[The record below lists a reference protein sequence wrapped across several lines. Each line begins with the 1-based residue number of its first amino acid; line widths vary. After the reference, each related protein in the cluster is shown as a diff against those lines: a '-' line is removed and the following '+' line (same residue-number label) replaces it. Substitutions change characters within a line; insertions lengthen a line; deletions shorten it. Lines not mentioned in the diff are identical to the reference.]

1 MKIKHLLNRS
11 VLALAVFSTIGLT
24 AQNDKKIIPCAT
36 YEAMDE
42 AFAKDP
48 DAKIR
53 YEAIQKIL
61 QTQYEEYEALKAAG
75 KVTAPP
81 VYTVPVVF
89 HVLHKGGPENVSDA
103 IINAALAEVNADY
116 AKTAADASLT
126 AEPFQTSF
134 INSEIVFKLAKKD
147 PNGNCT
153 SGITRR
159 VDDRTSWDRSGSNW
173 SALYGGI
180 TWDPTRYLNI
190 IVVKEILPNPT
201 GGGIVVGYTWLPGT
215 WSAGSIN
222 DCIVYRYDFLS
233 GGNPPNSRSVSHE
246 IGHWFNLP
254 HTWGGTNQPG
264 VSCGDDGV
272 TDTPVTLGESSGCP
286 SSSVTACTQTNVAM
300 NGLNNVQN
308 IMNYSSCPRNFTT
321 GQTNRMRTAL
331 ASATA
336 NRQNLWSPGNLTFT
350 DVNGGAPCAPT
361 CEFMSTSVAGYTA
374 CSGQSINSFRDFSYD
389 AVTNWTWTATNGATL
404 SAPNGSITSA
414 YFPNPGT
421 SVITLSVQNA
431 QGIASKS
438 RTVTVLNGIA
448 TATVGFY
455 ETFANPGTP
464 TNWNV
469 ENRNTNS
476 VTWAYTSNAGN
487 DGSSSFLLN
496 GSLSPANHID
506 ILNMPI
512 MDFQANPG
520 ASISFSYA
528 YRQQTST
535 HADVF
540 KVQLSDNCGA
550 SWKDVY
556 APSAAVL
563 ASGSGGVSTGN
574 FVPTSTQWKYQDVS
588 SHPNFFSFSN
598 SSSVMGRFYF
608 QEAPAG
614 FGNKLYLDGIK
625 FAEPPNGVNELTRYL
640 KLQLYPNPTNGSATI
655 KFTLSTEASVKVNIF
670 DVTGKS
676 VGTEKAF
683 NLGLGEHEIKLNE
696 SNELSKGIYIVN
708 IDYNGTKMAKKLIVE

>member
-1 MKIKHLLNRS
+1 MIACL
-11 VLALAVFSTIGLT
+11 
-24 AQNDKKIIPCAT
+24 
-36 YEAMDE
+36 
-42 AFAKDP
+42 
-48 DAKIR
+48 
-53 YEAIQKIL
+53 
-61 QTQYEEYEALKAAG
+61 
-75 KVTAPP
+75 
-81 VYTVPVVF
+81 
-89 HVLHKGGPENVSDA
+89 SDA
-103 IINAALAEVNADY
+103 G
-116 AKTAADASLT
+116 
-126 AEPFQTSF
+126 TS
-134 INSEIVFKLAKKD
+134 IVLLGPK
-147 PNGNCT
+147 
-153 SGITRR
+153 
-159 VDDRTSWDRSGSNW
+159 
-173 SALYGGI
+173 
-180 TWDPTRYLNI
+180 
-190 IVVKEILPNPT
+190 
-201 GGGIVVGYTWLPGT
+201 YT
-215 WSAGSIN
+215 I
-222 DCIVYRYDFLS
+222 
-233 GGNPPNSRSVSHE
+233 
-246 IGHWFNLP
+246 
-254 HTWGGTNQPG
+254 
-264 VSCGDDGV
+264 
-272 TDTPVTLGESSGCP
+272 
-286 SSSVTACTQTNVAM
+286 
-300 NGLNNVQN
+300 
-308 IMNYSSCPRNFTT
+308 
-321 GQTNRMRTAL
+321 
-331 ASATA
+331 
-336 NRQNLWSPGNLTFT
+336 
-350 DVNGGAPCAPT
+350 
-361 CEFMSTSVAGYTA
+361 
-374 CSGQSINSFRDFSYD
+374 
-389 AVTNWTWTATNGATL
+389 TL
-404 SAPNGSITSA
+404 SACS
-414 YFPNPGT
+414 
-421 SVITLSVQNA
+421 
-431 QGIASKS
+431 
-438 RTVTVLNGIA
+438 VLNGIA